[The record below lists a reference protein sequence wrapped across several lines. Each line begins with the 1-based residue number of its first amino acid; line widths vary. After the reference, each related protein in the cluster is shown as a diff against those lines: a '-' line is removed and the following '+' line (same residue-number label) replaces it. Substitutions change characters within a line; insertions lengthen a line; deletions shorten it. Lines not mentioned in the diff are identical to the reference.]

1 VWLQTYTQR
10 QHHASIASCGKKNS
24 SKSHLLVPP
33 LPHCEQTVRLA
44 VGTSLG
50 SRSRYSC
57 SAVSAV
63 VTAQWGHQSL
73 PRSCAT
79 HATART
85 AWPGRSQAAICTGV
99 VGDMLLVQQPV
110 WNGGKS
116 LFVCHGT
123 NTHQVTVLSHSEW
136 RRQTPTSN
144 LHATGL
150 SCCYFSNSLNWKW
163 KWSNACRV
171 RVHCNSSSCCQHK
184 KMRKTQFLSILISRQ

>member
-1 VWLQTYTQR
+1 
-10 QHHASIASCGKKNS
+10 
-24 SKSHLLVPP
+24 VPP
-33 LPHCEQTVRLA
+33 LPHCEQTVHLA

-50 SRSRYSC
+50 SRSLEADIC

-63 VTAQWGHQSL
+63 VTAQWGQSL
-73 PRSCAT
+73 PRSYAT
-79 HATART
+79 RRPVPHGLGVLR
-85 AWPGRSQAAICTGV
+85 PPAICTGV
-99 VGDMLLVQQPV
+99 VGDMLPVQQPV

-123 NTHQVTVLSHSEW
+123 NNTHQVTVLSHSEW

-171 RVHCNSSSCCQHK
+171 RVHCSSSSCCQHK